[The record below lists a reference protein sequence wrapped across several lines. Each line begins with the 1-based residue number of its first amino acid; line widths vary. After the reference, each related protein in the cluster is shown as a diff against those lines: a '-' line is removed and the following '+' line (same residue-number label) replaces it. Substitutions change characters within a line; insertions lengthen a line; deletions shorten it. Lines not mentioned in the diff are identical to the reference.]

1 VIVAGSG
8 MANGG
13 RILHHLRH
21 RLPDPRHM
29 VLFVG
34 YQAAGTR
41 GRALVDGA
49 DVVAIHGDEVPV
61 RAEVRVLGSFS
72 AHADHDELVRWC
84 RALTSA
90 PRRVFLNHGED
101 APRKAL
107 ARGLQHALGWTL
119 PALPEHGETVPF

>member
-1 VIVAGSG
+1 VIIAGSG

-21 RLPDPRHM
+21 RASDPRNTI
-29 VLFVG
+29 LFVG

-49 DVVAIHGDEVPV
+49 SVVAIHGDEVPV
-61 RAEVRVLGSFS
+61 RAQVRLVSSLS
-72 AHADHDELVRWC
+72 AHADHDELLHWARSLP
-84 RALTSA
+84 AP

-101 APRKAL
+101 PARKAL
-107 ARGLQHALGWTL
+107 ARGLESALGWPL
-119 PALPEHGETVPF
+119 AALPMHAEKVPF